1 MMQEKFLS
9 TTGVG
14 GGRDPGEHTLG
25 LAAPG
30 QDHTSILAAQVCDN
44 PEKSTGSEPP

>member
-9 TTGVG
+9 TAGVG
-14 GGRDPGEHTLG
+14 GGRDPGEHPVG

-30 QDHTSILAAQVCDN
+30 QDRASRLAAQVCDN
-44 PEKSTGSEPP
+44 PEKSMGSEPP